1 MNRIFVMMVAGGV
14 CVSAYCGIWDT
25 IKSAGKSAAD
35 VVDEAVDTTS
45 KIATNSLQVM
55 NVEQKSIRSE
65 PVAHRSQRRPS
76 QFVGQPTTD
85 KTRRPRSL
93 RQNVDVRK
101 GREVARED
109 ASTFA
114 RKNRYY
120 IFLRE
125 WEQLQAKYERRLSQS
140 EDAGRQVIR
149 VEQNDAEVEEIIPA
163 PGWEEQAYR
172 FYGTSRLKLPKT
184 DALLDQWIKATRQ
197 AYAKEYAKQAA
208 EREAVLAKERA
219 ERETRLAKE
228 RAEREAA
235 LAKEKAEREAMVK
248 WVDEQLA
255 LSREFKK
262 WAIEVVND
270 KAHDFKVI
278 SFIEDQETSVRLRQA
293 IISISK
299 ELPDSVDRYRCLG
312 DEQLRRTLKSH
323 VDGICAIKESINVKL
338 ASLKKEDE
346 LIRALRQTWRPA
358 NVDTNRPAVGTLKLG
373 ASLFEAAQCL
383 CQEDYMKVGTEGRRR
398 VYGLPKLG
406 QLEDVRLDFREVSA
420 TQGLFLVRGAYAVP
434 KSVSYDDVVK
444 QCARELGGSPTR
456 KTKSEMVGFAM
467 DDLRKR
473 NQWAAWQL
481 EYYSARAK
489 RHEGQK
495 RKGNA
500 NRYKTLA
507 KETAARYKAKELI
520 LVETM
525 LSDNGYEVRVISNV
539 GGKTVGRVLIQDM
552 MALKECEKQGGQEG
566 K

>member
-14 CVSAYCGIWDT
+14 CASAYCGIWDT

-76 QFVGQPTTD
+76 QFVGQPTSD
-85 KTRRPRSL
+85 KTRRSRSL
-93 RQNVDVRK
+93 RQNGDVRK

-163 PGWEEQAYR
+163 PGWEELAYR

-208 EREAVLAKERA
+208 EREAALAKERA
-219 ERETRLAKE
+219 EREAVLAKE

-235 LAKEKAEREAMVK
+235 LAKQAAEREAMLAKEKAEREAMVK
-248 WVDEQLA
+248 WVDEHLA

-299 ELPDSVDRYRCLG
+299 ELP
-312 DEQLRRTLKSH
+312 E
-323 VDGICAIKESINVKL
+323 I
-338 ASLKKEDE
+338 
-346 LIRALRQTWRPA
+346 
-358 NVDTNRPAVGTLKLG
+358 
-373 ASLFEAAQCL
+373 
-383 CQEDYMKVGTEGRRR
+383 
-398 VYGLPKLG
+398 
-406 QLEDVRLDFREVSA
+406 
-420 TQGLFLVRGAYAVP
+420 TQGFCL
-434 KSVSYDDVVK
+434 
-444 QCARELGGSPTR
+444 
-456 KTKSEMVGFAM
+456 
-467 DDLRKR
+467 
-473 NQWAAWQL
+473 
-481 EYYSARAK
+481 
-489 RHEGQK
+489 
-495 RKGNA
+495 
-500 NRYKTLA
+500 
-507 KETAARYKAKELI
+507 
-520 LVETM
+520 
-525 LSDNGYEVRVISNV
+525 
-539 GGKTVGRVLIQDM
+539 
-552 MALKECEKQGGQEG
+552 
-566 K
+566 